1 MTQILSPVHDS
12 GMAVTTHLQL
22 TLTQLTYAV
31 AVDTHRHFERAARA
45 CNVSQPTLSMQLH
58 KLETALGELLFDRSR
73 TPVVPTDIGR
83 VLIAQARVVLNEAAR
98 LGDLRDAASGTI
110 AGELRLGVIP
120 TLSPYLLPAV
130 LDMLAERHPGIEL
143 VVEESVTESV
153 LDALRT
159 DGIDVGLVATVN
171 KVPGIV
177 SRTLF
182 QEPFTAYV
190 GAGHRLAGRAHLS
203 VHDLSADD
211 VWLLADGHCFRTQV
225 MSLCRQRGRVAR
237 AEDRGRSAAP
247 ARLAR
252 FDSGNLETL
261 KRLVERGNGMTLLPA
276 LAAADLSTAAQR
288 KLLIPFDSP
297 APGRAIRMVRRR
309 HHVREHLVRALA
321 TVVQDVAAAAL
332 ADVGRTPRR

>member
-1 MTQILSPVHDS
+1 MPGSP
-12 GMAVTTHLQL
+12 HLQL
-22 TLTQLTYAV
+22 TLTQLAYAV
-31 AVDTHRHFERAARA
+31 AVDAHRHFERAARA

-58 KLETALGELLFDRSR
+58 KLEAALGELLFDRSR

-83 VLIAQARVVLNEAAR
+83 VLIAQARVVLSEAAR
-98 LGDLRDAASGTI
+98 IGDLRDSASGVL

-130 LDMLAERHPGIEL
+130 LEVLAERHPGIAL

-159 DGIDVGLVATVN
+159 DGIDIGLVATLN

-182 QEPFTAYV
+182 REPFAAYV
-190 GAGHRLAGRAHLS
+190 GAQHRLAGRAHIS

-225 MSLCRQRGRVAR
+225 MSLCRQRGGVAR
-237 AEDRGRSAAP
+237 ADGQGRSAAP
-247 ARLAR
+247 ALLAR

-276 LAAADLSTAAQR
+276 LAAADLPTAAQR
-288 KLLIPFDSP
+288 RLLIPFDSP
-297 APGRAIRMVRRR
+297 VPGRAIRLVRRR
-309 HHVREHLVRALA
+309 HHVREHLVRAFVSIVQEVASATLA
-321 TVVQDVAAAAL
+321 KVAMESA
-332 ADVGRTPRR
+332 GPRANRHA